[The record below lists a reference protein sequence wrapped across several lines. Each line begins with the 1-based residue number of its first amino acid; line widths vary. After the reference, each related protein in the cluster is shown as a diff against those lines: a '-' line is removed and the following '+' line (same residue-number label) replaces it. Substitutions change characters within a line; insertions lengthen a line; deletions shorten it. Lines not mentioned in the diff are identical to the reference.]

1 MKFWFLNNP
10 NRRWIP
16 RRTWRKVKES
26 REIRPWHATWQRY
39 GTWPR
44 HAGTWSREGEILK
57 YHNQLQLFHIDC
69 IVICIILS
77 RFSKFIHCV
86 QNSNKA
92 FKFEFAIYLG
102 VDGSEKTHLPKKICF
117 WNVFWAILSHFDKG
131 CGSKFVD
138 LQILAILWKYTN
150 LLPHPLNIY
159 TIHAFSLYHINFK
172 K

>member
-26 REIRPWHATWQRY
+26 REIRPWHASWQRY

-92 FKFEFAIYLG
+92 FKFEFAIYLVGWRVWKNPFTRKNMLLKCILGHFNPLWDTAG
-102 VDGSEKTHLPKKICF
+102 V
-117 WNVFWAILSHFDKG
+117 
-131 CGSKFVD
+131 
-138 LQILAILWKYTN
+138 
-150 LLPHPLNIY
+150 
-159 TIHAFSLYHINFK
+159 FK
-172 K
+172 PPP